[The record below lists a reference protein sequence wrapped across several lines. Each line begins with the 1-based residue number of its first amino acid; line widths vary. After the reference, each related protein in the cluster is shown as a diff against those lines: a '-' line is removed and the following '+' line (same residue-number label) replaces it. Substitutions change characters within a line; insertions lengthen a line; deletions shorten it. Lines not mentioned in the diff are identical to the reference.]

1 MAAKSTPGKG
11 SVHGIPHNGKAGRV
25 RVSTDGSGL
34 GGQSALAHHAAR
46 PARSTCVAA
55 STLRPCSRTRTITRI
70 SDCSHPTRCCRARP
84 FADALRRRGEGRD
97 RESEQRRVTE
107 MGGWAAHGSV
117 AAASVLPTGR
127 LLYFLLLSAS
137 LRLTVVCA
145 ALSVCCWL
153 LLSSLSALLFVCSAR
168 QAHCP
173 AAQKAKRK
181 AKEKNKRKEKKQT
194 RKKKGR
200 ADGLTAAAP
209 MEGRR
214 EEKERGMKD
223 AARMRTAISLTALR
237 RLPLLV
243 FASLLCCRHPPSAFT
258 RTLSTDQPHAHS
270 PASTKQHTPV
280 HILPCSNTLQPWSAY
295 SAHAHTRPRLCRC
308 CRRFFS
314 SLLPAPARVFLMFF
328 A

>member
-84 FADALRRRGEGRD
+84 FADALRRRGEGRG

-137 LRLTVVCA
+137 LRLTVVCT

-153 LLSSLSALLFVCSAR
+153 LLSSLCRLCCSSALRVKLTVL
-168 QAHCP
+168 Q
-173 AAQKAKRK
+173 RK
-181 AKEKNKRKEKKQT
+181 KRKEKP
-194 RKKKGR
+194 KKK
-200 ADGLTAAAP
+200 TK
-209 MEGRR
+209 
-214 EEKERGMKD
+214 EKKRNRHEKRK
-223 AARMRTAISLTALR
+223 AEQT
-237 RLPLLV
+237 
-243 FASLLCCRHPPSAFT
+243 ASLP
-258 RTLSTDQPHAHS
+258 
-270 PASTKQHTPV
+270 QHR
-280 HILPCSNTLQPWSAY
+280 W
-295 SAHAHTRPRLCRC
+295 RGGGK
-308 CRRFFS
+308 RRKGE
-314 SLLPAPARVFLMFF
+314 
-328 A
+328 